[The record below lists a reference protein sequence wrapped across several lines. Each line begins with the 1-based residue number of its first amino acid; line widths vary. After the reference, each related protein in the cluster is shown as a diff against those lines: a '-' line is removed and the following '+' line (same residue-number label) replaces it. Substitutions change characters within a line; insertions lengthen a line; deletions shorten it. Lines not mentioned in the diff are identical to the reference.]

1 MELCRYILFSIHP
14 LIETVNSCLCL
25 LHLHFGNHIVCTLSA
40 RVRQMGEKKSS
51 ALVIISKK
59 SFLFFPFDK
68 KVTFSEKLI
77 IREVCS
83 RILRKHLIFS
93 KLSWFLVQKI
103 MKEGYITSS
112 FGLYSCCSTVVISK
126 MYKAFRFKKWSFP
139 PKMLP
144 ISMS

>member
-1 MELCRYILFSIHP
+1 MKKQYIIVFCAWIGINGIMQVHTFQHSSINRDCKF
-14 LIETVNSCLCL
+14 LSLSLTFTLWESYS
-25 LHLHFGNHIVCTLSA
+25 LHFKRTRAPNG
-40 RVRQMGEKKSS
+40 GKKSS

-112 FGLYSCCSTVVISK
+112 FGYIHAAPRWL
-126 MYKAFRFKKWSFP
+126 
-139 PKMLP
+139 
-144 ISMS
+144 